1 MNDVKGGSRFSS
13 LPDGEADGS
22 LEPLSSAG
30 SSNVGDIK
38 GHVPR
43 PEEAIASERQM
54 TLGQRSQCKIT
65 ILWSVI
71 FI

>member
-1 MNDVKGGSRFSS
+1 MKDVKGESRFSS
-13 LPDGEADGS
+13 LPVDEADGS
-22 LEPLSSAG
+22 LEPLSSDG

-38 GHVPR
+38 GHIPR
-43 PEEAIASERQM
+43 PEEAIASEREM

-65 ILWSVI
+65 ILWVI